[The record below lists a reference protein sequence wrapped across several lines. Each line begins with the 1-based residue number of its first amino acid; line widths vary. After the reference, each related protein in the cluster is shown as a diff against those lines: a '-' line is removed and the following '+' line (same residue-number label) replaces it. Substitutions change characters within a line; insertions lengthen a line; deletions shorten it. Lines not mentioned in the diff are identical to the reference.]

1 MFNKTLE
8 KRFAL
13 SCFLSPVEGKW
24 LNILGQ
30 QGGGCKVNG
39 GIGKNFRI
47 GGGGGGILG
56 LRGFQFMWVCTR
68 SHNMSGEMAILGS
81 IWGHELQELLLYVFN
96 FALGEGVG
104 GRSKSCC

>member
-1 MFNKTLE
+1 MLRYILKFILVLLISFADVRWDVFNKTSE

-47 GGGGGGILG
+47 GGGGEK
-56 LRGFQFMWVCTR
+56 F
-68 SHNMSGEMAILGS
+68 
-81 IWGHELQELLLYVFN
+81 
-96 FALGEGVG
+96 
-104 GRSKSCC
+104 

>member
-47 GGGGGGILG
+47 GGGGGEIFRSEGGPVYVG
-56 LRGFQFMWVCTR
+56 LHPLPQHVRGNGHFGL
-68 SHNMSGEMAILGS
+68 NLGS
-81 IWGHELQELLLYVFN
+81 
-96 FALGEGVG
+96 
-104 GRSKSCC
+104 